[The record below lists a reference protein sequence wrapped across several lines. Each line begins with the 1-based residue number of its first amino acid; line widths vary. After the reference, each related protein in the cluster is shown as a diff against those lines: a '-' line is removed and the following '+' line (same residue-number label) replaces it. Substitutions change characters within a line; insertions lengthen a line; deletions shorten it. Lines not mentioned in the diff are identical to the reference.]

1 MRQVL
6 VIDERR
12 ILKED
17 MQTQMIVDGI
27 EDDYRVTV
35 MQPQPLDAIRS
46 EISSKTYDFIL
57 VEETAAGKMEQAR
70 FGVLKVYGYC
80 MNSETPSNLD
90 EKKIPFMGQAEN
102 SEEIIRIM
110 EDVYNGKV
118 PEKVPNASEKP
129 SAEPEKADAVPDED
143 VNAEEAPV
151 TKEKVTQEAPRQAVP
166 AEPVQEVQRPTM
178 RTSRPVPNA
187 EPVVPSRKPQ
197 PNVPRNPRGD
207 IIEDARKR
215 QEAEEYARIY
225 EERRKEQ
232 SRTKTISVYSA
243 KGGVGKT
250 TIATNLALY
259 LSMIPHGKGT
269 YKVCLVDYNIE
280 SGDVRSLLGFKRNEK
295 TVDMGYWA
303 EDIHNQLIRGRRPED
318 IQFTTQQIHN
328 YLTDYNDRTGL
339 SVLLAPAEHE
349 NAQYIETQ
357 EIEIMLRNVIDNGGF
372 DYVICDTADN
382 TSDGSVCALEN
393 SDLVLMV
400 CTQDATAANRN
411 ASVLASL
418 KRSHMDLTKF
428 RLVINNAT
436 SRHKAGV
443 SIREVLNYFDEYECV
458 GKIKEDPHVKLANN
472 FSKPI
477 VNNPRRQFRKDLQ
490 SIVQYIIRDDTNTGR
505 DEKKKKTGILG

>member
-70 FGVLKVYGYC
+70 FGILKVYGYC
-80 MNSETPSNLD
+80 LNSKAPNNLD

-118 PEKVPNASEKP
+118 PEKAPIDSEKT
-129 SAEPEKADAVPDED
+129 SAEPEKTDTTQNEPVK
-143 VNAEEAPV
+143 AEETPV
-151 TKEKVTQEAPRQAVP
+151 TEEKVTQETPVQAT
-166 AEPVQEVQRPTM
+166 AKPVQEVQRPAM
-178 RTSRPVPNA
+178 RTNRPVA
-187 EPVVPSRKPQ
+187 DSEPTVASRKLQ
-197 PNVPRNPRGD
+197 PNMPRNPRGD

-225 EERRKEQ
+225 EERRREQ
-232 SRTKTISVYSA
+232 NRTKTISVYSA

-259 LSMIPHGKGT
+259 LAMIPHGKGT

-280 SGDVRSLLGFKRNEK
+280 SGDVRSLLGFKRNDEK

-303 EDIHNQLIRGRRPED
+303 EDIHNQLVRGRRPED

-490 SIVQYIIRDDTNTGR
+490 SIVQYIIRDNGQAERDT
-505 DEKKKKTGILG
+505 KKKKTGILG